1 MSATR
6 PLNSFYDHG
15 SRISEAVDS
24 LRYKPIK
31 STTLERLRLC
41 VEAEAT
47 CRDLC
52 QPMQLGT
59 TMLYVLEHISVP
71 VEPDDLILGRITEA
85 VPNEEEEVF
94 FQDTLKKMGCRPPYM
109 IDGGHES
116 FAWERLIKHGLVG
129 LEAMVLCEYQKRVS
143 EGATKDTLDFLEGM
157 ILVYR
162 SFQVLAKRYAEA
174 AHSVG
179 LIDASESSFALS
191 ERAPRTFREALQL
204 VWLVGYVYCTIC
216 ALNPTLTFGRMDEYL
231 YPFYKRD
238 IKTGILTEEM
248 AGDLIEDFYCKNNLI
263 LGRGEHQM
271 SAGSESETTWERN
284 LTYDAPQYVMLA
296 GTKTDNSSCTN
307 ELTRLFLEKVVPRFE
322 NPVIVIRY
330 TDDFP
335 ADVWQ
340 LACRKMCANSSM
352 MVYNDGVVI
361 PSLIASGIDKDDA
374 ITYEMYGCN
383 WPHIPGRQRPEG
395 ASISTIGCLLDVLK
409 LAHERTDCN
418 SITMDELYQQFA
430 LQCCLEGKKLFG
442 KYKTVRDE
450 NMKIRPGRLRVDDC
464 FLIGSIENSC
474 SWETGSLKY
483 DGIVCTFGY
492 IASLIDSMAALDEI
506 VFRSQRINLHDFISA
521 LQNDFINLEVLRQ
534 HCMNV
539 PKFGQDDDTV
549 NTHATRIMHIL
560 YQAVEEVSEKVD
572 DDHMIVMCSLE
583 TDTSNIKVGAV
594 TGATPDG
601 RHAGMPLSQN
611 AGPAWGSSTKGLTA
625 MFQSLS
631 KLPLNRICSGAV
643 NIKINPG
650 MVRGE
655 KNLLVFSQLLRAYFS
670 LGGLQ
675 AQLSVTDIQ
684 ELRNAQSDPEKYRDL
699 MVRITGYSAA
709 FVDMSK
715 SAQETIIQRDEM
727 AD

>member
-1 MSATR
+1 MFATR
-6 PLNSFYDHG
+6 PFDSFHDRG
-15 SRISEAVDS
+15 GRISEAVDS

-47 CRDLC
+47 CRDMS

-59 TMLYVLEHISVP
+59 TMIYILEHISVP
-71 VEPDDLILGRITEA
+71 VESDDLILGRIAEA
-85 VPNEEEEVF
+85 VPNEEEEIF

-116 FAWERLIKHGLVG
+116 FAWARLINHGLVG
-129 LEAMVLCEYQKRVS
+129 LEAMVLREYQKRVD
-143 EGATKDTLDFLEGM
+143 EGATKETLDFLQGM

-174 AHSVG
+174 ARSVG
-179 LIDASESSFALS
+179 LTDASESCFALS

-204 VWLVGYVYCTIC
+204 VWLVGYVYCTVC
-216 ALNPTLTFGRMDEYL
+216 AMNATLTFGRMDEYL

-271 SAGSESETTWERN
+271 SAGSETETTWERN
-284 LTYDAPQYVMLA
+284 LSYDSPQYVILA
-296 GTKTDNSSCTN
+296 GTKADDSSCTN

-322 NPVIVIRY
+322 NPVVVIRY

-335 ADVWQ
+335 ADLWQ

-383 WPHIPGRQRPEG
+383 WPIIPGQMKSG
-395 ASISTIGCLLDVLK
+395 GSISSTIGCLLAVLK
-409 LAHERTDCN
+409 QLHERTDCN
-418 SITMDELYQQFA
+418 SITMDEIYRQFA
-430 LQCCLEGKKLFG
+430 LQYCLEWSEFFLKR
-442 KYKTVRDE
+442 YRN
-450 NMKIRPGRLRVDDC
+450 NMKVRPGRLRIDDC
-464 FLIGSIENSC
+464 FLIGPIEKAC

-483 DGIVCTFGY
+483 DGIIWAFGY
-492 IASLIDSMAALDEI
+492 IANLIDSMTALDEI
-506 VFRSQRINLHDFISA
+506 VFRSGRMNLHDFISA
-521 LQNDFINLEVLRQ
+521 LLNDFINLEAVRQ
-534 HCMNV
+534 QCMNV
-539 PKFGQDDDTV
+539 PKFGQDDDTA
-549 NTHATRIMHIL
+549 NAHAARIMHML
-560 YQAVEEVSEKVD
+560 YQVVKEVSKKVD
-572 DDHMIVMCSLE
+572 DERIIVMCSLE
-583 TDTSNIKVGAV
+583 SDTMNIQVGAA

-601 RHAGMPLSQN
+601 RRAGMPLSQN
-611 AGPAWGSSTKGLTA
+611 AGPAWGASTKGLTA
-625 MFQSLS
+625 MLQSLS

-655 KNLLVFSQLLRAYFS
+655 NHLLVFSQLLRAYFS

-709 FVDMSK
+709 FVDMLK
-715 SAQETIIQRDEM
+715 SAQDTIIQRDEM